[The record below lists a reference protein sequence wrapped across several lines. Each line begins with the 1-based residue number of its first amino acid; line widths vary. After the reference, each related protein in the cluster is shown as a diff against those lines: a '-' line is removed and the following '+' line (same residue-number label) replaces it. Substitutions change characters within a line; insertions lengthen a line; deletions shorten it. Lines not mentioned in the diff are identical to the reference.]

1 MAKPKKKKPKEK
13 PETERGTRPSS
24 KSYTI
29 RAGRADEPT
38 YRIPTEFDDTTDVR
52 PTSFLKKRI
61 AEGKCGVRLV
71 NKNGRPYV
79 AVYRGSPEPKMFA
92 VSGPDEAER
101 IAERECAASASLGE
115 MTFNPMLGLGVGLAM
130 GLGIFLLRRR
140 TA

>member
-1 MAKPKKKKPKEK
+1 MAKSKKKETK
-13 PETERGTRPSS
+13 TERGTRPPS

-29 RAGRADEPT
+29 RAGRAEEPT
-38 YRIPTEFDDTTDVR
+38 YRIPAEFDDTTDVR

-101 IAERECAASASLGE
+101 IAERECAASPLGE
-115 MTFNPMLGLGVGLAM
+115 MTFNPMLGLGVGIAM